1 MNTKAQ
7 SAKYIKFLLVSKC
20 KLLILFPLILI
31 FTSNFFFVNKT
42 KDDMSDQTE
51 NDFIY
56 YRKTKELWL
65 KKDSTC
71 FPTDNKLY
79 WKNQTDLEIE
89 RIRKEIKYYKSL
101 NITFENI
108 TYNQKREN

>member
-42 KDDMSDQTE
+42 KDDMSA
-51 NDFIY
+51 
-56 YRKTKELWL
+56 L
-65 KKDSTC
+65 
-71 FPTDNKLY
+71 
-79 WKNQTDLEIE
+79 
-89 RIRKEIKYYKSL
+89 
-101 NITFENI
+101 
-108 TYNQKREN
+108 